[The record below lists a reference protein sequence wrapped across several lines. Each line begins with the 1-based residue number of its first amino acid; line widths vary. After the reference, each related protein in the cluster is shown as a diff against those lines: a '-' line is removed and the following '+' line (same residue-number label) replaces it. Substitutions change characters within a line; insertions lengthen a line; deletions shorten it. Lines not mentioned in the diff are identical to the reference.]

1 MTQTLYFPDR
11 DPSDNTPHT
20 WDFSQWL
27 GSSDVVQSAVVTANP
42 SDLLVSAPIVQAQT
56 VTVWL
61 SGGTAGVTYTVAC
74 QVTSQ
79 AGLEATRSASVYT
92 VQR

>member
-11 DPSDNTPHT
+11 DPSDVTPHT

-27 GSSDVVQSAVVTANP
+27 GSNDLLQTAVVTANP
-42 SDLLVSAPIVQAQT
+42 SDLQVSMPIIQSQT
-56 VTVWL
+56 ATVWL
-61 SGGTAGVTYTVAC
+61 SGGTAGVTYTVSC

-79 AGLEATRSASVYT
+79 NGLEATRSASLYT